1 MRLSGAACALALA
14 LCPATAGLASE
25 LPTNHSVT
33 LSEARVSTA
42 GNGDVVV
49 ALQARGD
56 LRGLLTL
63 TVHQNGDLSLSGEW
77 SLVSAYFQ
85 DVDEN
90 GDPIEVEPA
99 EHEHEHDGDGIP
111 VEHHEEGVPPVERIT
126 YVNLGTIGGTVD
138 GGLMVIGGDGAVT
151 GIEHVRLAIVSSTLT
166 FEGAAGGG
174 SLDSPVL
181 HDGGS
186 GSLTF

>member
-1 MRLSGAACALALA
+1 MRLCGAACALALA
-14 LCPATAGLASE
+14 MWPATAGLASE
-25 LPTNHSVT
+25 LPTHHSVT
-33 LSEARVSTA
+33 LSDARVSTA
-42 GNGDVVV
+42 ANGDVVV

-63 TVHQNGDLSLSGEW
+63 TVHQNSDATISGEW

-99 EHEHEHDGDGIP
+99 EHDHEHDGDAIS
-111 VEHHEEGVPPVERIT
+111 VEHYEEGVPHVERIK
-126 YVNLGTIGGTVD
+126 YVNLGIIGGSVD
-138 GGLMVIGGDGAVT
+138 GGLLVIGADGAVT
-151 GIEHVRLAIVSSTLT
+151 GIEHVQLAIVSSTLT

-186 GSLTF
+186 VSLTF